1 MKNTNFQFHI
11 KSDGSRVKKKVFN
24 SIGRKNSLIHVH
36 KKISQNLDSIQNLPN
51 WSNKSNDVI
60 ERILLLENQISS
72 MQIDHNEPSY
82 RSDEVKQQ
90 ISDLSDSLKLHSRC
104 LKRMKCEDFPKIS
117 SIQSQLSDALRN
129 YELQQI
135 KKSNKMMNAIKVL
148 QKQISSINQ
157 HVQELE
163 NNFDIYKNE
172 ISSQIVDS
180 DLEKFLKKSSTILSS
195 STHNK
200 RDPTDII
207 EHDKLHSI
215 STTLDEV
222 QKQITSQSICMH
234 QFIRDLGLK
243 IDRCEFEIYSRELS
257 DIIDSVMQLKRDVQ
271 CYTSCSPASVS
282 AISTN
287 VNMITTNTS
296 QTFMSFKHPKAACHK
311 KLKRVTSPRC
321 LTPFFKNRYRL
332 NPYYRNL

>member
-11 KSDGSRVKKKVFN
+11 KSDGSKVKKKVFN

-36 KKISQNLDSIQNLPN
+36 KKISQNLESIQNPTN
-51 WSNKSNDVI
+51 WPNKSNDVI
-60 ERILLLENQISS
+60 ERILLLENQIAS
-72 MQIDHNEPSY
+72 MQIDHNESKEPSY
-82 RSDEVKQQ
+82 RSDEVKKQ

-104 LKRMKCEDFPKIS
+104 LKRMKCEDLPKIS
-117 SIQSQLSDALRN
+117 SIQSQLSDA
-129 YELQQI
+129 
-135 KKSNKMMNAIKVL
+135 L

-163 NNFDIYKNE
+163 NNFGIYKNE

-180 DLEKFLKKSSTILSS
+180 RVQNSFKPNQRKINDLEKGFKKSSTILSS
-195 STHNK
+195 STHTK

-207 EHDKLHSI
+207 EDDQLHSI

-222 QKQITSQSICMH
+222 QKQVSSQSICMH

-257 DIIDSVMQLKRDVQ
+257 DMIDSVMQLKRDVQ
-271 CYTSCSPASVS
+271 SYTSCSPASVN

-321 LTPFFKNRYRL
+321 LTPFLKNRYRL